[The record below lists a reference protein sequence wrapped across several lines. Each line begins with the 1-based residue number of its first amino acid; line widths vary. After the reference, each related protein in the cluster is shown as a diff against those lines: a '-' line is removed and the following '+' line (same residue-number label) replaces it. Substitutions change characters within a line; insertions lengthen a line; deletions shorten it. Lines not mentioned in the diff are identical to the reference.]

1 MAFVGKVG
9 HRAALSDRTD
19 GQEHREPVLEH
30 PEPVQELS
38 KQRFKVGM
46 QTTKSLVTE
55 NFSHHTSYLKSCSFI
70 RFFCDTVM
78 NFFSY
83 FSLFVVFMVFKCSW
97 SSQSMF
103 SSNPTIR
110 FSFGPSHHLVFSR
123 KACWLKLFNRTT
135 TQSDTSLVNW

>member
-46 QTTKSLVTE
+46 LTTKSLVTE

-83 FSLFVVFMVFKCSW
+83 FLLFVGPRRSFHGF
-97 SSQSMF
+97 QMF
-103 SSNPTIR
+103 
-110 FSFGPSHHLVFSR
+110 LVFPEHVFFKPFQTQQSGSLLVHHIT
-123 KACWLKLFNRTT
+123 WFSPEKL
-135 TQSDTSLVNW
+135 VG